1 MLNKDRQEMSRKRK
15 IIIVDDSRTFRN
27 GLKFLIENKEK
38 YEIIGEAA
46 NGDEFSHLKN
56 IDEADIIFMDLNM
69 PDSNGIEIAKRTLWD
84 KPFLNII
91 AITMYTDNAYMIKLL
106 EAGFK
111 GCIFKTTITS
121 DFDMAVEKVMRGK
134 YFFPKNIKI
143 NK

>member
-1 MLNKDRQEMSRKRK
+1 MSRKRK